1 MKKEII
7 DKLRRVLQTSAV
19 VDDETELLVYECDG
33 LPLFKNKPDV
43 VVFPTTTAQV
53 AQIVSIANEYGIP
66 FLPRGA
72 GTGLSGGALAAE
84 GGILIELQRMNRIL
98 SIDVENRIAVVQ
110 PGVVNL
116 HISQAAAPYGLYYAP
131 DPSSQMSCSIGGN
144 VAENSGGPHCLKYG
158 MTTNHILAI
167 EAVTSGGD
175 IIRLGNPAGEM
186 IGMDL
191 IGAIVGS
198 EGTFAIVTEITVR
211 LLPKPQAVKTLLAAF
226 HSVEECSQTVSYV
239 IAAGIVP
246 SALEFVDAKTIE
258 AVEASVYKAG
268 YPLDAVAALLI
279 EVDGFREGLDE
290 TSQAIVDICR
300 RNNAY
305 EVRVAKDDDERA
317 RLWLGRKGA
326 FGAMGRLAPDMI
338 TMDAVIPRTRLP
350 EVLVAIDGMSER
362 YGLAVANVFHAG
374 DGNLHPLILFD
385 SRHPDQ
391 VEKIFGMSEEI
402 MKLCV
407 DVGGSLSGEHG
418 IGFEKK
424 DFMDLVFSEADLDTM
439 MRVKRVFNPH
449 GRLNPA
455 KIFPS
460 RRGCTE
466 VGKHGTTS
474 TAEIGKRVEE
484 VLLGA
489 PSGRGRRTEG
499 APGEG

>member
-1 MKKEII
+1 VNPEIVN
-7 DKLRRVLQTSAV
+7 KLRRILDSTRV
-19 VDDETELLVYECDG
+19 VEDETELLVYECDG
-33 LPLFKNKPDV
+33 LPLFKSRPDI
-43 VVFPTTTAQV
+43 VVFPKTTEEVAQV
-53 AQIVSIANEYGIP
+53 VGVANEYKVP

-72 GTGLSGGALAAE
+72 GTGLSGGALAVE
-84 GGILIELQRMNRIL
+84 GGIVIELQRMNRIL
-98 SIDVENRIAVVQ
+98 SIDSDNRIAVVQ

-116 HISQAAAPYGLYYAP
+116 DISQAAAPYGLYYAP

-167 EAVTSGGD
+167 EAVTSRGE
-175 IIRLGNPAGEM
+175 IIRLGNPAGEPV
-186 IGMDL
+186 GMDL
-191 IGAIVGS
+191 LGAIVGS
-198 EGTFAIVTEITVR
+198 EGTFAIVTEITIR

-226 HSVEECSQTVSYV
+226 RSVEECSQTVSDV

-246 SALEFVDAKTIE
+246 SALEFVDARTIE

-279 EVDGFREGLDE
+279 EVDGFKEGLEE
-290 TSQAIVDICR
+290 TSNAIVEICR
-300 RNNAY
+300 KNRAY
-305 EVRVAKDDDERA
+305 DVRVAKDDDERA
-317 RLWLGRKGA
+317 KLWLGRKGA

-350 EVLVAIDGMSER
+350 EVLVAIDRMSEK
-362 YGLAVANVFHAG
+362 YGLGVANVFHAG

-385 SRHPDQ
+385 SRFPDQ
-391 VEKIFGMSEEI
+391 VEKILAMSEEI
-402 MKLCV
+402 MRLCV

-418 IGFEKK
+418 IGYEKK
-424 DFMDLVFSEADLDTM
+424 DFMDLVFAEGDLETM
-439 MRVKRVFNPH
+439 MRVKQVFNPD
-449 GRLNPA
+449 GLLNPG

-466 VGKHGTTS
+466 IGKHSTTS
-474 TAEIGKRVEE
+474 TAEIGKRVEA

-489 PSGRGRRTEG
+489 PEKVQH
-499 APGEG
+499 

>member
-1 MKKEII
+1 VNKEVIG
-7 DKLRRVLQTSAV
+7 KLRRILPSAAV
-19 VDDETELLVYECDG
+19 VEDETELLVYECDG
-33 LPLFKNKPDV
+33 LPLFKNRPDL
-43 VVFPTTTAQV
+43 VVFPRTTEQV
-53 AQIVSIANEYGIP
+53 AQVVRLANEYRIP

-72 GTGLSGGALAAE
+72 GTGLSGGALAVE
-84 GGILIELQRMNRIL
+84 GGIVIELQRMNRIL
-98 SIDVENRIAVVQ
+98 SIDIENRIAVVQ

-167 EAVTSGGD
+167 EMVTARGE
-175 IIRLGNPAGEM
+175 IIRLGNPAGEP
-186 IGMDL
+186 IGLDL
-191 IGAIVGS
+191 VGVIVGS
-198 EGTFAIVTEITVR
+198 EGTFGIVTEITVR

-226 HSVEECSQTVSYV
+226 HSVEECSQTVSDV

-279 EVDGFREGLDE
+279 EVDGFREGLEE
-290 TSQAIVDICR
+290 TSNAIVEICR
-300 RNNAY
+300 RNRAY
-305 EVRVAKDDDERA
+305 DVRVAKDDEERA
-317 RLWLGRKGA
+317 KLWLGRKGA

-350 EVLVAIDGMSER
+350 EVLVAIDRMSER
-362 YGLAVANVFHAG
+362 YGLGVANVFHAG

-385 SRHPDQ
+385 SRYQDQ

-418 IGFEKK
+418 IGYEKK
-424 DFMDLVFSEADLDTM
+424 DFMDLVFTEADLNTM
-439 MRVKRVFNPH
+439 MRVKQVFNPD
-449 GRLNPA
+449 GLLNPA

-466 VGKHGTTS
+466 IGKHTTTS
-474 TAEIGKRVEE
+474 TAEIGKKVEAI
-484 VLLGA
+484 LLGS
-489 PSGRGRRTEG
+489 PQKVQH
-499 APGEG
+499 

>member
-1 MKKEII
+1 VNKEVTA
-7 DKLRRVLQTSAV
+7 KLRSFLDASRVV
-19 VDDETELLVYECDG
+19 EDETELLVYECDG
-33 LPLFKNKPDV
+33 LPLFKNRPDI
-43 VVFPTTTAQV
+43 VVFPRTTEEV
-53 AQIVSIANEYGIP
+53 AQIVRVANEYRIP

-72 GTGLSGGALAAE
+72 GTGLSGGALAVE
-84 GGILIELQRMNRIL
+84 GGIVIELQRMNRIL
-98 SIDVENRIAVVQ
+98 SVDPENRIAVVQ

-116 HISQAAAPYGLYYAP
+116 HISQAVAPLGLYYAP

-167 EAVTSGGD
+167 EAVTSHGD
-175 IIRLGNPAGEM
+175 IIRLGNPAGEP

-191 IGAIVGS
+191 LGAIVGS

-226 HSVEECSQTVSYV
+226 RSVEESSQTVSDV

-246 SALEFVDAKTIE
+246 SALEMVDAKTIE

-279 EVDGFREGLDE
+279 EVDGFQEGLEE
-290 TSQAIVDICR
+290 TAASIVEVCR

-305 EVRVAKDDDERA
+305 DIRVAKDDEERA

-338 TMDAVIPRTRLP
+338 TMDAVIPRTQLP
-350 EVLVAIDGMSER
+350 KVLVAIDGMARR
-362 YGLAVANVFHAG
+362 YGLGVANVFHAG

-385 SRHPDQ
+385 SRYPDQ
-391 VEKIFGMSEEI
+391 VDKIFAMSEEI

-418 IGFEKK
+418 IGYEKK
-424 DFMDLVFSEADLDTM
+424 DFMDLVFDEGDLDSM
-439 MRVKRVFNPH
+439 MRVKRVFNPD
-449 GRLNPA
+449 GLLNPA

-466 VGKHGTTS
+466 IGKHTTTS
-474 TAEIGKRVEE
+474 TAEIGKRVESI
-484 VLLGA
+484 LLG
-489 PSGRGRRTEG
+489 PPEKVQR
-499 APGEG
+499 

>member
-1 MKKEII
+1 MNKEVTA
-7 DKLRRVLQTSAV
+7 KLRRFLDPSRVIE
-19 VDDETELLVYECDG
+19 DETELLVYECDG
-33 LPLFKNKPDV
+33 LPLFKHRPDI
-43 VVFPTTTAQV
+43 VVFPKTTEEV
-53 AQIVSIANEYGIP
+53 AQIVRVANEYRIP

-72 GTGLSGGALAAE
+72 GTGLSGGALAVE
-84 GGILIELQRMNRIL
+84 GGIVIEMQRMNRIL
-98 SIDVENRIAVVQ
+98 SVDQENRIAVVQ

-116 HISQAAAPYGLYYAP
+116 HISQAVAHLGLYYAP

-167 EAVTSGGD
+167 EAVTSQGD
-175 IIRLGNPAGEM
+175 IIRLGNPAGEP

-191 IGAIVGS
+191 LGSIVGS
-198 EGTFAIVTEITVR
+198 EGTFAIVTEITIR

-226 HSVEECSQTVSYV
+226 RSVEECSQAVSEV

-268 YPLDAVAALLI
+268 YPMDAVAALLI
-279 EVDGFREGLDE
+279 EVDGFQEGLEE
-290 TSQAIVDICR
+290 TATAIVEICR
-300 RNNAY
+300 RNKAY
-305 EVRVAKDDDERA
+305 EVRVAKDDEERA
-317 RLWLGRKGA
+317 KLWLGRKGA

-350 EVLVAIDGMSER
+350 QVLVAIDEMSDR
-362 YGLAVANVFHAG
+362 YGLGVANVFHAG

-391 VEKIFGMSEEI
+391 VDKIFAMSEEI

-418 IGFEKK
+418 IGYEKK
-424 DFMDLVFSEADLDTM
+424 DFMGLVFSEDDLDSM
-439 MRVKRVFNPH
+439 MRVKRVFNPD
-449 GRLNPA
+449 GLLNPA
-455 KIFPS
+455 KIFPG
-460 RRGCTE
+460 RRGC
-466 VGKHGTTS
+466 S
-474 TAEIGKRVEE
+474 
-484 VLLGA
+484 
-489 PSGRGRRTEG
+489 
-499 APGEG
+499 

>member
-1 MKKEII
+1 MNPEVANR
-7 DKLRRVLQTSAV
+7 LRRILDSARV
-19 VDDETELLVYECDG
+19 VEDETELLVYECDG
-33 LPLFKNKPDV
+33 LPLFKNRPDV
-43 VVFPTTTAQV
+43 VVFPTTAEEV
-53 AQIVSIANEYGIP
+53 ARVVRVANEYHIP

-72 GTGLSGGALAAE
+72 GTGLSGGALAVE
-84 GGILIELQRMNRIL
+84 GGIVIEMQRMNRIL
-98 SIDVENRIAVVQ
+98 SIDSDNRIAVVQ

-167 EAVTSGGD
+167 EAVTSGGE
-175 IIRLGNPAGEM
+175 IIRLGNPAGEPV
-186 IGMDL
+186 GMDL
-191 IGAIVGS
+191 LGAIVGS
-198 EGTFAIVTEITVR
+198 EGTFAIVTEITIR

-226 HSVEECSQTVSYV
+226 RSVEQCSQTVSDV

-246 SALEFVDAKTIE
+246 SALEFVDARTIE

-268 YPLDAVAALLI
+268 YPRDAVAALLI
-279 EVDGFREGLDE
+279 EVDGFLEGLEE
-290 TSQAIVDICR
+290 TSNAIVEICR
-300 RNNAY
+300 KNSAY
-305 EVRVAKDDDERA
+305 EVRVAKDDEERA

-350 EVLVAIDGMSER
+350 EVLVAIDHMSEK
-362 YGLAVANVFHAG
+362 YGLGVANVFHAG

-391 VEKIFGMSEEI
+391 VGKIFAMSEDI

-407 DVGGSLSGEHG
+407 EVGGSLSGEHG
-418 IGFEKK
+418 IGYEKK
-424 DFMDLVFSEADLDTM
+424 DFMDLVFTEGDLETM
-439 MRVKRVFNPH
+439 MRVKKVFNPD
-449 GRLNPA
+449 GLLNPE

-466 VGKHGTTS
+466 IGKQTTTN
-474 TAEIGKRVEE
+474 TAEIGKRVEA
-484 VLLGA
+484 VLLGS
-489 PSGRGRRTEG
+489 PEKVQR
-499 APGEG
+499 